1 MACRGPGEA
10 KVRSLFAVLFT
21 GLLAGCADELG
32 DYDRTISTAFQDPL
46 STRAGQLFQHAAAEH
61 PGESGFAIIR
71 HGREA
76 FTARIAFTELAEHSL
91 DVQYYIWEA
100 DATGFILMDRLL
112 RAADRGVRV
121 RVLVDDINL
130 TGRDDRA
137 AAMDVHPNVEVHVF
151 NPFRHRD
158 SRLIDFAIDLGRV
171 NHRMHNKIM
180 VVDNAMAIV
189 GGRNIGD
196 HYFEVASDANF
207 RDLDIAAAGPVV
219 PEISEV
225 FDHFWNG
232 DWAVPISALVDR
244 PYTEADLE
252 ATVAYLREQ
261 IAAVDYPHPLDQDVG
276 TLVSELSAI
285 RDQFIWAPGR
295 VVWDD
300 PQRITEGI
308 AQGAMAE
315 ALFRKVDTLQTEL
328 LMESAYFVMPAF
340 GMDKIVEL
348 VGRNVRVRVLTNS
361 LASNDVIAAHAGHAK
376 RRKQLVE
383 SGVEL
388 YELRPDADALRR
400 NAGAH
405 SDAQSVSSSLH
416 TKAVV
421 FDRES
426 VFIGSFNLDPRSGS
440 INTEAGLYVESPALA
455 EQVIAFMD
463 EGVRPENSFRVQLD
477 DSGELVWVT
486 EVDGVEV
493 RFEHDPYSSF
503 WERLVARFIA
513 MLPIEHQL

>member
-1 MACRGPGEA
+1 MRAFFVPSFLCLLSA
-10 KVRSLFAVLFT
+10 
-21 GLLAGCADELG
+21 GLVGCADELG
-32 DYDRTISTAFQDPL
+32 TYERTISTAFEGSRKTQ
-46 STRAGQLFQHAAAEH
+46 AGQLFEGAASEH

-91 DVQYYIWEA
+91 DVQYYIWEG
-100 DATGFILMDRLL
+100 DATGFILMDRLV

-137 AAMDVHPNVEVHVF
+137 AAMDVHPNIEVHVF

-189 GGRNIGD
+189 GGRNIGN

-219 PEISEV
+219 REISEV

-244 PYTEADLE
+244 TYTEADLE
-252 ATVAYLREQ
+252 ATVAHLREQ
-261 IAAVDYPHPLDQDVG
+261 ITAADYPHPVDQDVQ
-276 TLVSELSAI
+276 TLVSELTAI

-295 VVWDD
+295 IVWDD
-300 PQRITEGI
+300 PQGITEGI
-308 AQGAMAE
+308 AQGAMAQ
-315 ALFRKVDTLQTEL
+315 ALFRKIDTLQTEL
-328 LMESAYFVMPAF
+328 LMESAYFVMPDF
-340 GMDKIVEL
+340 GMDKVVEL

-388 YELRPDADALRR
+388 YELRPDARAVGH
-400 NAGAH
+400 NAGAQP
-405 SDAQSVSSSLH
+405 DGQSAGSSLH

-421 FDRES
+421 FDREA

-455 EQVIAFMD
+455 EQVIAFMNA
-463 EGVRPENSFRVQLD
+463 GVSLENSFRVQLD
-477 DSGELVWVT
+477 DSGGLIWVT

-503 WERLVARFIA
+503 WQRLVARVIA
-513 MLPIEHQL
+513 LLPVEHQL